1 MFSKKRIAVNR
12 KKDHRLF
19 SRTAKKTDVRNIP
32 GKVVQRG
39 GIRL

>member
-1 MFSKKRIAVNR
+1 MRKRIAVNR
-12 KKDHRLF
+12 RADHRAF
-19 SRTAKKTDVRNIP
+19 SRSARKMDARNIP